1 MHYQKGI
8 YSCTKQYSSLML
20 CIFKRV
26 FKWIKFELIMSIQI
40 ETKSLRIEVGNSHLH
55 SREQSDLKTIETAS
69 PDTSSNKYA

>member
-1 MHYQKGI
+1 M
-8 YSCTKQYSSLML
+8 SL
-20 CIFKRV
+20 
-26 FKWIKFELIMSIQI
+26 QI